1 MSLGENGQWE
11 LLSSSTRSP
20 GSATGSGDAVHED
33 SHSSGSISLRLVPS
47 VRGDSTE
54 KNPWCPHPCGHHV
67 MGYKAAVQIREEAS
81 SLDVPK
87 CFTGISLITYFLA
100 E

>member
-1 MSLGENGQWE
+1 MLLGENGQWE
-11 LLSSSTRSP
+11 LPSSGTRSP

-33 SHSSGSISLRLVPS
+33 SYSSGSISLRLVPS

-67 MGYKAAVQIREEAS
+67 MGYQAAVQIREEAS

-87 CFTGISLITYFLA
+87 RFTGISLITHFLV